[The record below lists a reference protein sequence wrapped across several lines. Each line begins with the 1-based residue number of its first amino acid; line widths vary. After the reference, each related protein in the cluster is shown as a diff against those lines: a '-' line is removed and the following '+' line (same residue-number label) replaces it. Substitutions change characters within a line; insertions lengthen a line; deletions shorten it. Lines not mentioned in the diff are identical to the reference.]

1 MLTHEEKQRF
11 ADAAQEEG
19 LSMSDWVRLSLR
31 ASSARKEGK
40 RESRTPR
47 LK

>member
-1 MLTHEEKQRF
+1 MLTPEEKQRF
-11 ADAAQEEG
+11 TDAAQEQG

-31 ASSARKEGK
+31 ACSGQKSGVK
-40 RESRTPR
+40 ESRTPR